1 MAVNNQICFA
11 VLSIGPW
18 YNLHDLF
25 LKKYSMLNLNDQLFN
40 KPIHR
45 KNIIS
50 IELVEDFEVVYSFR
64 KLHYYIMA

>member
-1 MAVNNQICFA
+1 
-11 VLSIGPW
+11 
-18 YNLHDLF
+18 
-25 LKKYSMLNLNDQLFN
+25 MLNLNDQLFN

-64 KLHYYIMA
+64 KLHYYIMAWNKFQVMRNVHNIL